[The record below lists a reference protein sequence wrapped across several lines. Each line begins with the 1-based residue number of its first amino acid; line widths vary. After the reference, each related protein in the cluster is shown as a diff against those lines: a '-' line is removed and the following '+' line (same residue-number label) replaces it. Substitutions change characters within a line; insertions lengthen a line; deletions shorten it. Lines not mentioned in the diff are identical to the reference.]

1 MKQPIETQAL
11 IIGAGPAGLFAAFEL
26 GLMGISAHI
35 VDALPYA
42 GGQCIELYPDKPIY
56 DIPGT
61 PATTGRQLVASLLE
75 QIKPFDTPLH
85 LGQQVSAIEKQT
97 DTGFKLSTTGRK
109 AG

>member
-75 QIKPFDTPLH
+75 QIKPFNTPLH
-85 LGQQVSAIEKQT
+85 LGQQVSAIE
-97 DTGFKLSTTGRK
+97 
-109 AG
+109 